1 MNWFKVP
8 DAHARSASLAG
19 FLAFAAVLAGGVW
32 DMNRARGQAKEQAAF
47 DSPAK
52 LGEALFFDV
61 NLSKNRTQACAT
73 CHSPDHAFT
82 DPREAGAAGR
92 AVSLGDDGHSIGDR
106 NTPSA
111 AYAALTPK
119 FHIDAKGKPAGG
131 LFWDGRAATLEAQ
144 AGGPP
149 LNPIEMGMSA
159 EADVVARL
167 KENAGYVAA
176 FERLFGA
183 DVVTSDTKMYAA
195 MTASLAAFERTDTFA
210 PFDSKYDRVLR
221 GEDKLTDQEELG
233 RVLFFS
239 NQFTNCSRCHKL
251 NEFGG
256 AEREPFTNYQYH
268 NIGTPKNEAV
278 RALNGKGAAHID
290 GGLMENA
297 AASDPAHAGKYRVPG
312 LRNVAVTGPYMHN
325 GVFKDLRTVVKF
337 YNKYNSKNP
346 KHQIDPETGQP
357 WAAPEVP
364 GTISREEL
372 EAGSA
377 LDSRRLDALVAF
389 LKTLTDKR
397 YEPLLEQQH
406 SAKAGSAGQR

>member
-1 MNWFKVP
+1 MNSGPKRP
-8 DAHARSASLAG
+8 IGSAWMAVAM
-19 FLAFAAVLAGGVW
+19 AFAVMLTCGVW
-32 DMNRARGQAKEQAAF
+32 TLSRAEPPATGQGVL
-47 DSPAK
+47 DTPAK
-52 LGEALFFDV
+52 LGEALYFDV
-61 NLSKNRTQACAT
+61 NLSKNRNQACAT
-73 CHSPDHAFT
+73 CHAPDHAFI
-82 DPREAGAAGR
+82 DPRETGAAGR

-111 AYAALTPK
+111 AYAALTPAY
-119 FHIDAKGKPAGG
+119 HIGAKGKPTGG
-131 LFWDGRAATLEAQ
+131 LFWDGRAATLEVQ

-149 LNPIEMGMSA
+149 LNPIEMAMTS

-167 KENAGYVAA
+167 KENASYTAA
-176 FERLFGA
+176 FELLFGKDVFA
-183 DVVTSDTKMYAA
+183 DEKKAFAA
-195 MTASLAAFERTDTFA
+195 VTASIAAFERTELFA

-256 AEREPFTNYQYH
+256 AAREPFTNYQYH
-268 NIGTPKNEAV
+268 NIGTPVNDAV
-278 RALNGKGAAHID
+278 RALNGKGAGHID
-290 GGLMENA
+290 GGLMENPA
-297 AASDPAHAGKYRVPG
+297 ANDPSNAGKYRVPG

-346 KHQIDPETGQP
+346 KHQIDPETGRQ

-364 GTISREEL
+364 GTISKEEL
-372 EAGSA
+372 EAGAA
-377 LDSRRLDALVAF
+377 LDSRRVDALVAF

-397 YEPLLEQQH
+397 YEPLLAQQH
-406 SAKAGSAGQR
+406 SAKVNGAKP

>member
-1 MNWFKVP
+1 M
-8 DAHARSASLAG
+8 AG
-19 FLAFAAVLAGGVW
+19 AIAFAAVLAGGCW
-32 DMNRARGQAKEQAAF
+32 LSPQRSHAREPAPL
-47 DSPAK
+47 DTPAK

-73 CHSPDHAFT
+73 CHAPDHAFT

-92 AVSLGDDGHSIGDR
+92 AASLGDDGHSIGDR

-111 AYAALTPK
+111 GYAALTPK
-119 FHIDAKGKPAGG
+119 FHINAKGKATGG

-149 LNPIEMGMSA
+149 LNPIEMGMAA

-167 KENAGYVAA
+167 RENNSYVAA
-176 FERLFGA
+176 FERLFRA
-183 DVVTSDTKMYAA
+183 DVLSDDTKMFAA
-195 MTASLAAFERTDTFA
+195 MTASLAAFERTDAFA
-210 PFDSKYDRVLR
+210 PFDSKYDRALR
-221 GEDKLTDQEELG
+221 GEEKLTDQEELG

-278 RALNGKGAAHID
+278 RALNGKGPDHVD
-290 GGLMENA
+290 GGLMENP
-297 AASDPAHAGKYRVPG
+297 AASDSAHAGKYRVPG

-357 WAAPEVP
+357 WAQPEVP

-377 LDSRRLDALVAF
+377 LDSRRVDALVAF

-397 YEPLLEQQH
+397 YEPLLGQH
-406 SAKAGSAGQR
+406 QSATAGSGKR